1 MTICAFTFVLPWLA
15 AWQVS
20 GHADALAL
28 AAAARTYDVPPA
40 VMFAIAYAE
49 TGHSVRNTEVSRM
62 GAVGRMQVLPRVW
75 GRQCGRVWGRDR
87 YERNVHCGALILRA
101 YLTRCAEDIHC
112 AAWHYVGG
120 DSTYAR
126 RAVERSLLYDL
137 RLVQTSAFVGDQ
149 LSPKVSGRP
158 GLSAFLPPSSGA
170 TP

>member
-1 MTICAFTFVLPWLA
+1 MTICAFSFALPWLA
-15 AWQVS
+15 AWQIS
-20 GHADALAL
+20 GHADAVAL
-28 AAAARTYDVPPA
+28 AAAARTYDVPPG

-75 GRQCGRVWGRDR
+75 GRQCGRVWGRGR
-87 YERNVHCGALILRA
+87 YERNVYCGALILRA
-101 YLTRCAEDIHC
+101 YLTRCSEDIRC

-126 RAVERSLLYDL
+126 RAVERSLLYDVRL
-137 RLVQTSAFVGDQ
+137 AATPRLVADQ
-149 LSPKVSGRP
+149 LFPKASGRTA
-158 GLSAFLPPSSGA
+158 LSPFLLPSSGD